1 MGYQVLPIND
11 INLSPTTVIGVK
23 FPFDGKGVF
32 NKSFTTEEQAS
43 TNIKSLL
50 LTRKGE
56 RYEQPNF
63 GTDLLNALFEPNT
76 SELSTFI
83 EETITSA
90 VNFWLPYI
98 DINNLE
104 IVTQEQDATLIHKIK
119 ITVSFTVTGSDS
131 EQVITIFAGEDG
143 ILTIE

>member
-1 MGYQVLPIND
+1 MGYRVIPIND
-11 INLSPTTVIGVK
+11 INLSPTTAIGVK
-23 FPFDGKGVF
+23 FPFDGNGVF

-76 SELSTFI
+76 TELSTFI
-83 EETITSA
+83 EDTITSA
-90 VNFWLPYI
+90 VTFWLPYI
-98 DINNLE
+98 EINNLD
-104 IVTQEQDATLIHKIK
+104 IVTKEDDPTLIHKIK
-119 ITVSFTVTGSDS
+119 ITVSFTVTGSRS

-143 ILTIE
+143 IVTIE

>member
-1 MGYQVLPIND
+1 MQI
-11 INLSPTTVIGVK
+11 S
-23 FPFDGKGVF
+23 FKGGL
-32 NKSFTTEEQAS
+32 KSQLQILI
-43 TNIKSLL
+43 TNVKSLL